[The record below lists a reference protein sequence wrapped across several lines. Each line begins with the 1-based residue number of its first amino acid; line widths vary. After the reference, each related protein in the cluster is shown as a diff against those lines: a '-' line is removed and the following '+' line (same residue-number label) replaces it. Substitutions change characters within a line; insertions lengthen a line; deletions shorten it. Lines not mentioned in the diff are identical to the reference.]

1 MDRTLRHTD
10 DLAALA
16 GATPPPQTPL
26 LTVDV
31 SVSYGEKP
39 VLRRAALTVGEGEI
53 LGLIGLSGSGK
64 STLGLAVLGLAG
76 LRGAR
81 VEGRILFEGR
91 DLLRLGSRELRRV
104 RGQQIAFVPQSPL
117 AALNPALTLGTQFR
131 EAWQAHSSEAG
142 WLGRVFELLEQ
153 VNLPASEGFLRRLPQ
168 ELSVGMAQRVLIA
181 MAVLHR
187 PRLLIADEPTSAL
200 DVITQA
206 EIVELF
212 RRLNVGAGTG
222 VLYISHDL
230 VSVAGLCHRLSI
242 LADGEIVETGE
253 TRRVFA
259 QPEHEH
265 TRKLVAAI
273 PGLGSDV
280 HFFGFGPGASR

>member
-1 MDRTLRHTD
+1 MDRTLGHTD

-16 GATPPPQTPL
+16 GATGPARPPL
-26 LTVDV
+26 LSLDV
-31 SVSYGEKP
+31 SVSYGGKA
-39 VLRRAALTVGEGEI
+39 VLRRAVLEVGEGEI

-76 LRGAR
+76 LRGAQ

-91 DLLRLGSRELRRV
+91 DLLGLGNRELRHL
-104 RGQQIAFVPQSPL
+104 RGRQIAFVPQSPL
-117 AALNPALTLGTQFR
+117 SALNPALTLGTQFR
-131 EAWQAHSSEAG
+131 EAWQAHSSEGG
-142 WLGRVFELLEQ
+142 WQERVFELLEQ
-153 VNLPASEGFLRRLPQ
+153 VNLPASEAFLRQLPR

-181 MAVLHR
+181 MAALHR

-212 RRLNVGAGTG
+212 RGLNESAGMAM
-222 VLYISHDL
+222 LYISHDL
-230 VSVAGLCHRLSI
+230 LSVAGLCHRLAI
-242 LADGEIVETGE
+242 LAGGQVIETGE

-259 QPEHEH
+259 EPQQAH
-265 TRKLVAAI
+265 TRKLIEAI